1 MCGDHIWDHATKS
14 TVGPP
19 RPNEPMAIWKIS
31 LIHSLLHR
39 CGGVPNGNVLR
50 RICMMRPQAKLTKL
64 KKHLLHRR
72 SIYLYFSIP
81 GNIIVVD
88 LHVAKKVTR
97 AQTTKVLGMRKIL
110 MATRWSKMLETL
122 DNVPLHTHNKD
133 PTLSSPRV
141 NPAWTI
147 GLQTCIV
154 LLTYLCCFAGRS
166 RDGACR
172 DKTKMTLIAALAR
185 TVWSL

>member
-1 MCGDHIWDHATKS
+1 
-14 TVGPP
+14 
-19 RPNEPMAIWKIS
+19 
-31 LIHSLLHR
+31 
-39 CGGVPNGNVLR
+39 
-50 RICMMRPQAKLTKL
+50 MMRPQAKLTKL

-72 SIYLYFSIP
+72 SIYLYFSTP

-88 LHVAKKVTR
+88 LRVAKKVTR
-97 AQTTKVLGMRKIL
+97 AQTTNVLGMRKIL

-122 DNVPLHTHNKD
+122 DNVPLHAHNKD
-133 PTLSSPRV
+133 RMLSSPRV

-147 GLQTCIV
+147 GLQI
-154 LLTYLCCFAGRS
+154 CCFAGRS

>member
-1 MCGDHIWDHATKS
+1 
-14 TVGPP
+14 
-19 RPNEPMAIWKIS
+19 MAIWKIS
-31 LIHSLLHR
+31 LIHRSPR
-39 CGGVPNGNVLR
+39 CGGVPNGSVLR

-72 SIYLYFSIP
+72 SIYLYFSTP

-88 LHVAKKVTR
+88 LLVAKKVTR
-97 AQTTKVLGMRKIL
+97 AQRAQTTNVLGMRL

-122 DNVPLHTHNKD
+122 DNVPLHAHNKD
-133 PTLSSPRV
+133 RTLSSPRV

-154 LLTYLCCFAGRS
+154 LLTFCCFAGRS
-166 RDGACR
+166 RHGACR
-172 DKTKMTLIAALAR
+172 DKTKIAALAR